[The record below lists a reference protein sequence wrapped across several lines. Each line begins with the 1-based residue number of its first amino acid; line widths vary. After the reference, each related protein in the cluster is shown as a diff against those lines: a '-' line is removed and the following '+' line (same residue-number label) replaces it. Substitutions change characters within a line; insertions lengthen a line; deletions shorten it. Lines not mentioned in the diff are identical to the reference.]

1 MLAKKGS
8 KMLSRNFFQYLLCFV
23 LIFLIIPL
31 EINSLSAQ
39 DKDFEPDKISGFIF
53 FLIKD
58 REYYRALVEVE
69 RLKSYYPDYLNH
81 KTYTATINYL
91 MFKGDAY
98 KSILDLNNDESV
110 NDPDVNS
117 ILSLFKIDSLIKL
130 NRYKEAE
137 NLIPDS
143 GNLFDPVFN
152 NIFHKREIYLSLINN
167 TLSNE
172 MDINFP
178 GQGYREAADF
188 SAYIHGQKKNPW
200 KGMAAGLIPGM
211 GYVYAGETGTGITAM
226 IVIGLGAAVTALAFS
241 QGMEPLGIF
250 SGTVTGL
257 FYGGSIIGGYRETVR
272 YNRRLME
279 RLDLR
284 LQRDLEFD
292 RDIDEIFI
300 RFGLKN

>member
-1 MLAKKGS
+1 MLVK
-8 KMLSRNFFQYLLCFV
+8 NFFQYLLCFV
-23 LIFLIIPL
+23 LVFLIIPL
-31 EINSLSAQ
+31 EINSLFSQ
-39 DKDFEPDKISGFIF
+39 DRDFEPDKISGFIF

-58 REYYRALVEVE
+58 RDYYRALVEVE
-69 RLKSYYPDYLNH
+69 RLKSYYPDYLGHN
-81 KTYTATINYL
+81 TYAATTNYL
-91 MFKGDAY
+91 MFKGGAY
-98 KSILDLNNDESV
+98 KLILDFNSDELV

-117 ILSLFKIDSLIKL
+117 ISSLFKIDSLIKL
-130 NRYKEAE
+130 KKYKEAE
-137 NLIPDS
+137 NLIPYS
-143 GNLFDPVFN
+143 GDLSDPVFN
-152 NIFHKREIYLSLINN
+152 NIFHRREVYLSLINN
-167 TLSNE
+167 TFSNE
-172 MDINFP
+172 MYINSSVEE
-178 GQGYREAADF
+178 YREAADF

-241 QGMEPLGIF
+241 QRMEPFGIV
-250 SGTVTGL
+250 SGAVTGF

-272 YNRRLME
+272 YNRGLME

-284 LQRDLEFD
+284 LQRDLGFD